1 MENKIT
7 GNSYIRLKNDI
18 NKIYKVTSINTVAQ
32 LVDATQ
38 KNGRRVALKLSDVEL
53 ASSHDIFKYDD
64 NSTQIEY

>member
-18 NKIYKVTSINTVAQ
+18 NKIYKVTSVNTIAQ

-38 KNGRRVALKLSDVEL
+38 KNGKRVALKLSDVEL
-53 ASSHDIFKYDD
+53 ADSQDIYRYDND
-64 NSTQIEY
+64 FTQIDY